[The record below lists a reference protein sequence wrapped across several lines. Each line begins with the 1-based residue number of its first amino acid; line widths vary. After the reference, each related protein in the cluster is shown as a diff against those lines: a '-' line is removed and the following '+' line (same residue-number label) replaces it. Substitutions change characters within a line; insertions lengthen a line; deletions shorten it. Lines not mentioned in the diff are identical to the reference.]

1 MITNSKCKICRRAGE
16 KLFLKGEK
24 CFTAKCPMVKKPYT
38 PGITQSQRKHRSNVT
53 EFGRQLKDKQKV
65 RNMYGMRERQ
75 FVNYVR
81 EAMKRAGNPAENL
94 FVFLESRVDN
104 VVFRSGFAQS
114 RSLARQMVSHG
125 HITVNGRK
133 IDIPSYRVKKG
144 DVIGVREGSKK
155 SVLFVD
161 LDKKLEKHS
170 APVWMKLDPK
180 KMTAEMIGS
189 PKIEEVTESGID
201 IPTVIGFYSR

>member
-1 MITNSKCKICRRAGE
+1 MMTNSKCKICRRAGE

-24 CFTAKCPMVKKPYT
+24 CLTAKCTLVKKPYT
-38 PGITQSQRKHRSNVT
+38 PGLAQSQRKHRSMVT

-81 EAMKRAGNPAENL
+81 EAMKKTGNPAENL
-94 FVFLESRVDN
+94 FVLLESRVDN
-104 VVFRSGFAQS
+104 VVFRSGFANS

-133 IDIPSYRVKKG
+133 IDIPSYRMKKG
-144 DVIGVREGSKK
+144 DVIGVREGSMK
-155 SVLFVD
+155 SPLFTE
-161 LDKKLEKHS
+161 LGKKLEKHS
-170 APVWMKLDPK
+170 APVWVKLDPK
-180 KMTAEMIGS
+180 KIHAEVIGV
-189 PKIEEVTESGID
+189 PKIEEASDSGID
-201 IPTVIGFYSR
+201 LPTVIGFYSR

>member
-24 CFTAKCPMVKKPYT
+24 CSTAKCTLVKKPYT
-38 PGITQSQRKHRSNVT
+38 PGLAQSQRKHRSMVT

-81 EAMKRAGNPAENL
+81 EAMKKTGNPAENL
-94 FVFLESRVDN
+94 FVLLESRVDN
-104 VVFRSGFAQS
+104 VVFRSGFANS

-133 IDIPSYRVKKG
+133 IDIPSYRMKKG
-144 DVIGVREGSKK
+144 DVIGVREGSMK
-155 SVLFVD
+155 SPLF
-161 LDKKLEKHS
+161 LELGKKLEKHS
-170 APVWMKLDPK
+170 APVWIKIDPK
-180 KMTAEMIGS
+180 KVSGEVIGV
-189 PKIEEVTESGID
+189 PKLEEALESGID
-201 IPTVIGFYSR
+201 LPTVIGFYSR

>member
-1 MITNSKCKICRRAGE
+1 MTNSKCKICRRAGE

-24 CFTAKCPMVKKPYT
+24 CFTAKCTLTKKPYT
-38 PGITQSQRKHRSNVT
+38 PGLAQSQRKHRSMVT

-81 EAMKRAGNPAENL
+81 EAMKKAGSPAENL

-104 VVFRSGFAQS
+104 VVFRSGFAAS

-155 SVLFVD
+155 SPLFAD
-161 LDKKLEKHS
+161 LEKKLEKHS
-170 APVWMKLDPK
+170 APVWIKLHPK
-180 KMTAEMIGS
+180 KMNTEVIGS
-189 PKIEEVTESGID
+189 PKIEEAAETGID
-201 IPTVIGFYSR
+201 LPTVIGFYSR